1 MLSLL
6 QDDGD
11 DASNI
16 EKEVRAMKLSSDPSK
31 SPRISGTALLVV
43 CCLLGLLLLLLL
55 VSSRYQFLSKV
66 FHRQSPGIGSKMTSS
81 CDCINP
87 AARCCDRTIFRT
99 HKFGTILIGDMFL
112 KFRQTDAKYRIHT
125 LPTPKNLDYA
135 LPTTLDYRHVLVTR
149 NWFDAIVSGYLYHK
163 AGYECT
169 MDYRGNA
176 TGRVQH
182 HSQYFDLEV
191 QYHLKDWD
199 TDLRIVQR
207 QIAPCNNRSFCQYL
221 AEEEEETGIRM
232 VMDFALSRWYKG
244 VVPYYEKAQA
254 RMYQTSQQKSL
265 FLCFEDLMDPFKQED
280 LFHGIASFLFPGLNE
295 TKEWELPGAMKASIE
310 KQKETHAKYEG
321 GHASS
326 HDPILR
332 ERLRNLVEQYD
343 REIFN
348 HTVASSNAVFGCG

>member
-1 MLSLL
+1 
-6 QDDGD
+6 
-11 DASNI
+11 
-16 EKEVRAMKLSSDPSK
+16 
-31 SPRISGTALLVV
+31 
-43 CCLLGLLLLLLL
+43 
-55 VSSRYQFLSKV
+55 
-66 FHRQSPGIGSKMTSS
+66 MTSS

-112 KFRQTDAKYRIHT
+112 QFRQTDAKYRIHT
-125 LPTPKNLDYA
+125 LPTPKNLDYT

-169 MDYRGNA
+169 LDYRGNA

-199 TDLRIVQR
+199 TDLQIVQC

-244 VVPYYEKAQA
+244 VVPYYRKS
-254 RMYQTSQQKSL
+254 TS
-265 FLCFEDLMDPFKQED
+265 
-280 LFHGIASFLFPGLNE
+280 
-295 TKEWELPGAMKASIE
+295 
-310 KQKETHAKYEG
+310 THVPNQPAKVVV
-321 GHASS
+321 
-326 HDPILR
+326 
-332 ERLRNLVEQYD
+332 LVL
-343 REIFN
+343 
-348 HTVASSNAVFGCG
+348 